1 MRVWRFSQ
9 LHGLV
14 LNFIR
19 FDSSNLDAAIVDLDG
34 TMVDT
39 VGDFVVALNHMLDDL
54 ALSRVDARA
63 VATMVGKGSEHLI
76 HSVLQR
82 VGAAPAGDEALFEKA
97 WDRYQHHY
105 LAVNGS
111 HSEVYPGVVEGLAA
125 LRERGLRLACLTNK
139 PTAFA
144 RPLLAAKGLDRYF
157 DQVFGGD
164 AFERKKP
171 DPLPLLKTC
180 EALGSRPGRTLM
192 VGDSSNDAL
201 AARAAGCPVVLVS
214 YGYNHGEP
222 VRGVDADGFVDS
234 LAELG
239 RLP

>member
-1 MRVWRFSQ
+1 VKHQS
-9 LHGLV
+9 
-14 LNFIR
+14 
-19 FDSSNLDAAIVDLDG
+19 FDISHFDAAIVDLDG

-39 VGDFVVALNHMLDDL
+39 LGDFVVALNLMLDDL
-54 ALSRVDARA
+54 ALPRVDAPA
-63 VATMVGKGSEHLI
+63 VETMVGKGSEHLI
-76 HSVLQR
+76 ASVLHH
-82 VGAAPAGDEALFEKA
+82 VAADGALYERA

-105 LAVNGS
+105 LAINGQ
-111 HSEVYPGVVEGLAA
+111 HSRVYDGVAEGLDA
-125 LRERGLRLACLTNK
+125 LRKRGLRLACLTNK
-139 PTAFA
+139 PTDFA
-144 RPLLAAKGLDRYF
+144 RPLLAAKGLDGYF
-157 DQVFGGD
+157 ELVFGGD

-180 EALGSRPGRTLM
+180 EALGTLPERTLM
-192 VGDSSNDAL
+192 VGDSSNDAK

-239 RLP
+239 AQPLPSSASLSL